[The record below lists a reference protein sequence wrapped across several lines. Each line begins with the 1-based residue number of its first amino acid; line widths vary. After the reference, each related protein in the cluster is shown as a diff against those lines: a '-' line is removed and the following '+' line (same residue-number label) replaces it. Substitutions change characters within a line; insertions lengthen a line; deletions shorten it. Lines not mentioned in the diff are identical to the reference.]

1 VQLDADE
8 IALPVGL
15 PDGPACLLVHEE
27 SAGMSDLCQL
37 RLEGE
42 LISGR
47 LSVQRR
53 SGTLAAT
60 HRGPLAQLRDLGA
73 LGRAA
78 TANRTRIESWKTR
91 LGQQAAP
98 G

>member
-1 VQLDADE
+1 
-8 IALPVGL
+8 
-15 PDGPACLLVHEE
+15 
-27 SAGMSDLCQL
+27 MSDLRQL

-42 LISGR
+42 LVSGR

-60 HRGPLAQLRDLGA
+60 HRRALAQIRDLGA

-78 TANRTRIESWKTR
+78 TANRTRIESWKTG
-91 LGQQAAP
+91 LGQEAAQ